1 MTGMLERLKFLFL
14 TALGCFALVACPSP
28 PPPPTDIGI
37 GVSTMTGKVALPSG
51 SSLNLTAL
59 KVQNSLGSV
68 ALAGDGSYTLPG
80 FEGFGQLTV
89 VLSPSGQPMLFNL
102 VDATHTSI
110 NARTTAETLL
120 YFGAGVYQQAPEV
133 RDQLIKLLPDVPGLS
148 KLENAITSSLA
159 ANPDSL
165 SAQNPAVQNAL
176 RELVKGFQNTELS
189 TANGRPVSPRGV
201 VINPAGER
209 SGVNTNIDVPN
220 AVHFT
225 NSSRRRAWLFLDRE
239 SFTPEGSSTATPSP
253 AKLRDFEIQPVTGL
267 NGGTFQAFIDIMD
280 AHYGNKAYAYSPVDS
295 ERIDLPVVDGS
306 KKTTYKAVLVGCGKQ
321 PGDLAALTSEQNK
334 QRETICIKHY
344 SADIL
349 LPFLVNTVMGIAP
362 WAAGNTAKQKFLTD
376 LTGNFVTDMVNLIN
390 QDRFGDLKSKIL
402 AGQMSEAAKVLFNDA
417 ATSNTLRTLLVNA
430 VEYAKRTN
438 PTAFETTGM
447 GAAASGFNNVIN
459 LSGALLAG
467 FDTSLQVT
475 TYLYSNQADIW
486 TIDVNRSKIY
496 ATASPK
502 SIGIFACSD
511 IVVKVDGENL
521 ESGEWLYHWQNTATV
536 GHLTNPRNAAVEDVF
551 DASTPKVK
559 YCADTNLGH
568 EGTDAIT
575 VEVSK
580 KNGSQPNEVIGSG
593 QVNVEV
599 ARDFHVRV
607 APKSLSLS
615 AKVGSSIIGTV
626 QVVNTGEPMVYT
638 ATASGIGAITA
649 HGNEVLTRNT
659 TENII
664 LEYKCGSEGTFTGS
678 VNVAAQDSFQ
688 PPSKATGLVSVT
700 LKCWDDPK
708 PPDPTKKNPK
718 RGGLGGDPHFFT
730 LDGRYYDFQGVGDYV
745 VAKSTTDD
753 LEIHARF
760 ERWGGS
766 ASVTNAVAVRV
777 AGSVVEVYRDKVF
790 LNGQELTGNLTR
802 ALPGGAALEV
812 AGTTTT
818 VGFPDGSTVTANP
831 SSYSLQVF
839 MAGERLSKLEG
850 LLGDGDDNPSNDL
863 KIRGGAV
870 LQNPQ
875 SKDLYL
881 QFRESWRVP
890 LYGGSAMFHLPP
902 ELWDPFF
909 PPGVVSLDDLDP
921 VARAKAEK
929 ICLARGIAGGDMFRN
944 CVFDVALTG
953 DAKFAD
959 YASSLDPNKLG
970 VILTPRILFVP
981 HGQSKTLGAFATGT
995 GDRAVTWASTCAGLT
1010 PDSNTATF
1018 TGGNTDATCEV
1029 SVTLVSDQSF
1039 KAKATVI
1046 VGANNGS
1053 YWDGG
1058 GDGHSW
1064 LDAKN
1069 WFEDKLPTASSDVYI
1084 YGNDTELTINLN
1096 GQTVNSLNTSD
1107 NISFVSGELTI
1118 LTSAQFGT
1126 GFKLVNANLIAAS
1139 DAKVF
1144 LNGQTSFTSG
1154 ALGGA
1159 GRFINNGNLSIV
1171 GPGNKYLQATLE
1183 NAGTI
1188 KVGDSFYHLNGGM
1201 GVVKNSGTLEF
1212 TNDSGILEYNGRV
1225 NLENNGLIVKSGGI
1239 GISSLLLGTLTN
1251 TGTLEARAGTLRVQN
1266 GTVIGGTY
1274 HASLGATLEFYGD
1287 VTFKGTLTGAPEGV
1301 VQWLNTT
1308 LNIPVSETLHL
1319 KFTGTGISFLTGTIV
1334 GPGSLVNDAGSTL
1347 NMVGPGNKYLQST
1360 IENNG
1365 KMLVSD
1371 NFYHLQGGTG
1381 LLKNTGTLEFIND
1394 SGILEYNGRVN
1405 LENSGLVVKS
1415 GGTGISSLLLG
1426 TLTNTGIL
1434 EARVGTVRLQNGT
1447 VIGGTY
1453 HALVGST
1460 LEFYGDITLKGTLTG
1475 APAGTIQMQ
1484 QNIMVSTG
1492 EETHLKFTGT
1502 GINFVTGAIVGPGKL
1517 VNDAGNTL
1525 NFVGP
1530 GNKYLQ
1536 GTLENNGK
1544 MILSDTFYHVNG
1556 GTGLLTNTGTLEIL
1570 NDSGIL
1576 EYNGRVNLENSGLIV
1591 KSGGAGISSLLLG
1604 TLTNTG
1610 TLESRAGTLRLQ
1622 NGTIFGGTYN
1632 ALTGAT
1638 LEFYGDITLKGTLTG
1653 APAGT
1658 IQMQQNIMVSTGEE
1672 AHLKF
1677 TGTGI
1682 NFVTGAIV
1690 GPGKL
1695 VNDAGN
1701 TLNFVAS
1708 GNKYLQGTLENNGK
1722 LTVGNSFYHLQGGAG
1737 LLNNTGTLEFTN
1749 DSGILEYNGRVTFNN
1764 AGTMLKSGG
1773 AGNSTITTI
1782 FTNTGTITENSGHF
1796 VFTP

>member
-120 YFGAGVYQQAPEV
+120 YFAAGVYQQAPEV

-176 RELVKGFQNTELS
+176 RELVKDFQNTELS

-239 SFTPEGSSTATPSP
+239 SFTLEGSSTATPSP

-486 TIDVNRSKIY
+486 TIDVNRSKVY

-678 VNVAAQDSFQ
+678 VSVSAQDSFQ

-730 LDGRYYDFQGVGDYV
+730 LDGRYYDFQAVGDYV

-863 KIRGGAV
+863 KVRGGAV

-909 PPGVVSLDDLDP
+909 PPNVVSLDDLDP
-921 VARAKAEK
+921 IARASAEK

-1029 SVTLVSDQSF
+1029 NVTLVSDQSF

-1046 VGANNGS
+1046 VGAVNGS

-1064 LDAKN
+1064 SDARN
-1069 WFEDKLPTASSDVYI
+1069 WFEDKLPSDGSDVYI
-1084 YGNDTELTINLN
+1084 YGDNTELSINLN
-1096 GQTVNSLNTSD
+1096 GQTINNLNTLG
-1107 NISFVSGELTI
+1107 NISFISGDLTI
-1118 LTSAQFGT
+1118 LKNAQLTT
-1126 GFKLVNANLIAAS
+1126 GFKLVNANLMTGS

-1144 LNGQTSFTSG
+1144 LNGQTSFLSG
-1154 ALGGA
+1154 TLGGT
-1159 GRFINNGNLSIV
+1159 GRFINNGTLSFLA
-1171 GPGNKYLQATLE
+1171 GSTKFLQATLE

-1188 KVGDSFYHLNGGM
+1188 KISDNLYRLNGNAGLI
-1201 GVVKNSGTLEF
+1201 KNTGTLEF
-1212 TNDSGILEYNGRV
+1212 TNDTGILEYNTRMT
-1225 NLENNGLIVKSGGI
+1225 LENSGKLVKSGGT
-1239 GISSLLLGTLTN
+1239 GVSSLQLTTLTN
-1251 TGTLEARAGTLRVQN
+1251 TGTLTAQTGTLRVQD
-1266 GTVIGGTY
+1266 GTVIGGNY
-1274 HASLGATLEFYGD
+1274 DASLNAILEFYGNI
-1287 VTFKGTLTGAPEGV
+1287 TFQGKLTGAPEGTV
-1301 VQWLNTT
+1301 RLANTT
-1308 LNIPVSETLHL
+1308 VNIPASESLHL
-1319 KFTGTGISFLTGTIV
+1319 QFAGTGFHFVSGTI
-1334 GPGSLVNDAGSTL
+1334 GGTGALVIDAGSIFNL
-1347 NMVGPGNKYLQST
+1347 SAGST
-1360 IENNG
+1360 
-1365 KMLVSD
+1365 K
-1371 NFYHLQGGTG
+1371 FLQGSLENSGRVIFGDHLYRLSGG
-1381 LLKNTGTLEFIND
+1381 LGSLKNFGTLEFVGD
-1394 SGILEYNGRVN
+1394 SGILEYNARIN
-1405 LENSGLVVKS
+1405 LENSGS
-1415 GGTGISSLLLG
+1415 I
-1426 TLTNTGIL
+1426 I
-1434 EARVGTVRLQNGT
+1434 
-1447 VIGGTY
+1447 
-1453 HALVGST
+1453 
-1460 LEFYGDITLKGTLTG
+1460 
-1475 APAGTIQMQ
+1475 
-1484 QNIMVSTG
+1484 
-1492 EETHLKFTGT
+1492 
-1502 GINFVTGAIVGPGKL
+1502 
-1517 VNDAGNTL
+1517 
-1525 NFVGP
+1525 
-1530 GNKYLQ
+1530 
-1536 GTLENNGK
+1536 
-1544 MILSDTFYHVNG
+1544 
-1556 GTGLLTNTGTLEIL
+1556 
-1570 NDSGIL
+1570 
-1576 EYNGRVNLENSGLIV
+1576 
-1591 KSGGAGISSLLLG
+1591 KSGGAGISSLQLT

-1610 TLESRAGTLRLQ
+1610 LLEARTGTLRVQ
-1622 NGTIFGGTYN
+1622 NGTMIGGTYN
-1632 ALTGAT
+1632 AFNGAT

-1658 IQMQQNIMVSTGEE
+1658 IQMVQNILIGAGEE
-1672 AHLKF
+1672 LHLKF

-1682 NFVTGAIV
+1682 NFPNGTIV
-1690 GPGKL
+1690 GTGKL

-1701 TLNFVAS
+1701 ILNIVGGSSKFLQSTFENNGKVIFSDNLYRLQGGTGLLVNTGTLEFVNDTGILEYNARVNLENSGLVLKSGGVGISSLQLGTLNNTGTLEARTGTLRLQNGIVNGGTYNALVGATLEFYGDITLKGTLTGAPVGMIQMQQNILVSTGEEAHLHFTGTGINFLS
-1708 GNKYLQGTLENNGK
+1708 GTIVGTGKLVNDANGKLNIVGGSSKFLQGTLENNGK
-1722 LTVGNSFYHLQGGAG
+1722 MTLSDNFYHAANSTS
-1737 LLNNTGTLEFTN
+1737 LLTNTGTLEFVN
-1749 DSGILEYNGRVTFNN
+1749 DSGILEYSGRMTLNN
-1764 AGTMLKSGG
+1764 TGTMLKSGG

-1782 FTNTGTITENSGHF
+1782 FTNTGTITEASGHF